1 MATSYDSLAKEIL
14 DLLLHDLG
22 QLETEVEVAALPS
35 QRADVLF
42 VPDPARDD
50 ERRTLG
56 LLGRMTERAALFE
69 PFHDAPGVEDVRACL
84 RKILNHH
91 HARSLSQRGGAERS
105 WLLCAGR
112 PDGALIA
119 FRAAPS
125 AGWPRGFY
133 DLGEALPLS
142 LVVLSELDD
151 SDDTLPLRLM
161 GAGATLKAAL
171 YALSARQEV
180 IPQGRSLNNTVVQVF
195 ISARRR
201 GLRITEDLMLD
212 TTEAEEFLRQQHTE
226 GLREGLR
233 EGLQEGLQEGLREG
247 VLLVLPTVVRVA
259 ESRLARA
266 VTEAERETLLQ
277 KIHTDG
283 AEAVGD
289 ALVSL
294 DPDALARWL
303 APPRA

>member
-180 IPQGRSLNNTVVQVF
+180 IPRGRSLNSTVVQVF
-195 ISARRR
+195 MSARRR

-212 TTEAEEFLRQQHTE
+212 TTEAEEYLRQQR
-226 GLREGLR
+226 REGLR
-233 EGLQEGLQEGLREG
+233 EGLREG

-266 VTEAERETLLQ
+266 VTDAEREALLQ

-294 DPDALARWL
+294 APEALARWL
-303 APPRA
+303 SPPRG

>member
-1 MATSYDSLAKEIL
+1 M
-14 DLLLHDLG
+14 DLVGSADAG
-22 QLETEVEVAALPS
+22 DA
-35 QRADVLF
+35 RAG
-42 VPDPARDD
+42 
-50 ERRTLG
+50 G
-56 LLGRMTERAALFE
+56 LQHGE
-69 PFHDAPGVEDVRACL
+69 
-84 RKILNHH
+84 
-91 HARSLSQRGGAERS
+91 QRGGAERS

-112 PDGALIA
+112 PDGALVA

-133 DLGEALPLS
+133 DLGEALPLG

-180 IPQGRSLNNTVVQVF
+180 IPRGRSLNNTVVQVF
-195 ISARRR
+195 MSARRR
-201 GLRITEDLMLD
+201 GLQFTEDLMLD
-212 TTEAEEFLRQQHTE
+212 TTEAEEYLRQQ
-226 GLREGLR
+226 R
-233 EGLQEGLQEGLREG
+233 REG
-247 VLLVLPTVVRVA
+247 VLMVLPAVVRVA

-294 DPDALARWL
+294 DPGALARWL
-303 APPRA
+303 SPPRA

>member
-1 MATSYDSLAKEIL
+1 MPCGNDGNS
-14 DLLLHDLG
+14 
-22 QLETEVEVAALPS
+22 
-35 QRADVLF
+35 R
-42 VPDPARDD
+42 
-50 ERRTLG
+50 
-56 LLGRMTERAALFE
+56 
-69 PFHDAPGVEDVRACL
+69 GVRG
-84 RKILNHH
+84 
-91 HARSLSQRGGAERS
+91 GGAERS

-119 FRAAPS
+119 FRATPS
-125 AGWPRGFY
+125 VGWPRGFY

-212 TTEAEEFLRQQHTE
+212 TTEAEEFLRQQR
-226 GLREGLR
+226 REGLR
-233 EGLQEGLQEGLREG
+233 EGLREG

-266 VTEAERETLLQ
+266 VTDAEREALLQ

>member
-1 MATSYDSLAKEIL
+1 MATPFDSLAKEIL

-42 VPDPARDD
+42 VPDPARDA

-112 PDGALIA
+112 PDGALLA

-125 AGWPRGFY
+125 IGWPRGFY
-133 DLGEALPLS
+133 DLGAALPLS

-180 IPQGRSLNNTVVQVF
+180 IPRGRSLNNTVVQVF
-195 ISARRR
+195 MSARRR
-201 GLRITEDLMLD
+201 GLQITEDLMLD
-212 TTEAEEFLRQQHTE
+212 TTEAEEYLRQQ
-226 GLREGLR
+226 R
-233 EGLQEGLQEGLREG
+233 REG
-247 VLLVLPTVVRVA
+247 VLLVLPAVVRVA

-266 VTEAERETLLQ
+266 VTEAEREMLLQ

-294 DPDALARWL
+294 APDALARWL
-303 APPRA
+303 SAPLA

>member
-119 FRAAPS
+119 FRATPS
-125 AGWPRGFY
+125 VGWPRGFY

-161 GAGATLKAAL
+161 GAGATLRAAL

-180 IPQGRSLNNTVVQVF
+180 IPRGRSLNSTVVQVF
-195 ISARRR
+195 MSARRR

-212 TTEAEEFLRQQHTE
+212 TTEAEEYLRQQR
-226 GLREGLR
+226 REGLR
-233 EGLQEGLQEGLREG
+233 EGLREG

-266 VTEAERETLLQ
+266 VTDAEREALLQ

-294 DPDALARWL
+294 APEALARWL
-303 APPRA
+303 TPPRS

>member
-42 VPDPARDD
+42 VPDPARDA

-69 PFHDAPGVEDVRACL
+69 PFHDAPGVDDVRTCL

-133 DLGEALPLS
+133 DLGAALPLS

-161 GAGATLKAAL
+161 GAGATLKVAL

-180 IPQGRSLNNTVVQVF
+180 IPRGRSLNNTVVQVF
-195 ISARRR
+195 MSARRR

-226 GLREGLR
+226 GLREGL
-233 EGLQEGLQEGLREG
+233 QEGLREGLREG

-266 VTEAERETLLQ
+266 VTDAERETLLQ

-303 APPRA
+303 TPPRA

>member
-1 MATSYDSLAKEIL
+1 MARDALSRRSTMPIAHDHEAKEIL
-14 DLLLHDLG
+14 ETLLHRRG
-22 QLETEVEVAALPS
+22 EVRAEAEVASLRS
-35 QRADVLF
+35 QRADLLF
-42 VPDPARDD
+42 VPLAKSPVSSPS
-50 ERRTLG
+50 LG
-56 LLGRMTERAALFE
+56 VLGRMTACACLLE
-69 PFHDAPGVEDVRACL
+69 PFSDAPSTDDVRECL
-84 RKILNHH
+84 RKLLNHR
-91 HARSLSQRGGAERS
+91 HARTLKRPARLAAERS

-212 TTEAEEFLRQQHTE
+212 TTEAEEFLRQQ
-226 GLREGLR
+226 R
-233 EGLQEGLQEGLREG
+233 REG
-247 VLLVLPTVVRVA
+247 VLLVLPAVVRVA

-266 VTEAERETLLQ
+266 VTDAERETLLQ

-294 DPDALARWL
+294 APEALARWL
-303 APPRA
+303 TPPRS

>member
-1 MATSYDSLAKEIL
+1 MATPFDSLAKEIL

-42 VPDPARDD
+42 VPDPARDA

-112 PDGALIA
+112 PDGALLA

-125 AGWPRGFY
+125 IGWPRGFY
-133 DLGEALPLS
+133 DLGAALPLS

-180 IPQGRSLNNTVVQVF
+180 IPRGRSLNNTVVQVF
-195 ISARRR
+195 MSARRR
-201 GLRITEDLMLD
+201 GLQITEDLMLD
-212 TTEAEEFLRQQHTE
+212 TTEAEEYLRQQHTE

-233 EGLQEGLQEGLREG
+233 EG
-247 VLLVLPTVVRVA
+247 VLLVLPTIVRVA

-294 DPDALARWL
+294 APDALARWL
-303 APPRA
+303 TPPRG

>member
-1 MATSYDSLAKEIL
+1 MATPFDSLAKEIL

-42 VPDPARDD
+42 VPDPARGD

-69 PFHDAPGVEDVRACL
+69 PFHDAPGVEEVRACL

-125 AGWPRGFY
+125 VGWPRGFY
-133 DLGEALPLS
+133 DLGAALPLS

-151 SDDTLPLRLM
+151 GDDTLPLRLM
-161 GAGATLKAAL
+161 GTGATLKAAL
-171 YALSARQEV
+171 HALRTRYGV
-180 IPQGRSLNNTVVQVF
+180 LPRGRALFAEVVQVF
-195 ISARRR
+195 LAARRR
-201 GLRITEDLMLD
+201 GERLTEELMVDL
-212 TTEAEEFLRQQHTE
+212 TEAYEYMRQQHTE

-233 EGLQEGLQEGLREG
+233 EG
-247 VLLVLPTVVRVA
+247 VLLVLPTIVRVA
-259 ESRLARA
+259 ESRLERE

-303 APPRA
+303 SPPLA

>member
-1 MATSYDSLAKEIL
+1 MATSFDSLAKEIL

-56 LLGRMTERAALFE
+56 LLGRMAERAALFE
-69 PFHDAPGVEDVRACL
+69 PFHDAPGVEEVRACL
-84 RKILNHH
+84 RKILNHQ

-112 PDGALIA
+112 PVGALIA

-180 IPQGRSLNNTVVQVF
+180 IPRGRSLNNTVVQVF
-195 ISARRR
+195 MSARRR

-212 TTEAEEFLRQQHTE
+212 TTEAEEYLRQQHTE
-226 GLREGLR
+226 GLR
-233 EGLQEGLQEGLREG
+233 EGLREG

-266 VTEAERETLLQ
+266 VTDAERETLLQ

-294 DPDALARWL
+294 APDALARWL
-303 APPRA
+303 SPPRG

>member
-1 MATSYDSLAKEIL
+1 MATSFDSLAKEIL

-119 FRAAPS
+119 FRATPS
-125 AGWPRGFY
+125 VGWPRGFY

-161 GAGATLKAAL
+161 GAGATLRAAL

-180 IPQGRSLNNTVVQVF
+180 IPRGRSLNSTVVQVF
-195 ISARRR
+195 MSARRR

-212 TTEAEEFLRQQHTE
+212 TTEAEEYLRQQR
-226 GLREGLR
+226 REGLR
-233 EGLQEGLQEGLREG
+233 EGLREG

-266 VTEAERETLLQ
+266 VTDAEREALLQ

-294 DPDALARWL
+294 APEALARWL
-303 APPRA
+303 TPPRS

>member
-1 MATSYDSLAKEIL
+1 MATSFDSLAKEIL

-119 FRAAPS
+119 FRATPS
-125 AGWPRGFY
+125 VGWPRGFY

-161 GAGATLKAAL
+161 GAGATLRAAL

-180 IPQGRSLNNTVVQVF
+180 IPRGRSLNSTVVQVF
-195 ISARRR
+195 MSARRR

-212 TTEAEEFLRQQHTE
+212 TTEAEEYLRQQR
-226 GLREGLR
+226 REGLR
-233 EGLQEGLQEGLREG
+233 EGLREG

-266 VTEAERETLLQ
+266 VTDAEREALLQ

-294 DPDALARWL
+294 APEALARWL
-303 APPRA
+303 TPPRG